1 MAACAA
7 AGAEDLPEQRLW
19 PLAVLWLAG
28 LAPFFFLS
36 YGLANWVT
44 SLRRDVPSLVFGW
57 EHHVPFV
64 PWTIVPYWSL
74 DLFYVVSLFICRTRT
89 ELNTHAKR
97 FVAAQIISVSAFLMF
112 PLRFTFERPHPAG
125 FLGWMFGALASF
137 DQPFN
142 QAPSLHLSIATI
154 LWARYSRHLSGA
166 PLWLVRFWLIL
177 AGVSTMTT
185 YQHHFID
192 VATGL
197 WLGLFCIAF
206 ISDAQPVVH
215 RQTYRDPG
223 RIRIALVYL
232 AGFIVLVALAIE
244 IQGWAW
250 WLLWPAGSLVVVA
263 GIYCAGQPALF
274 QKRDGAIAPSMAFIM
289 APYLAGAWMNSRMW
303 TRQHSKADEIVDGVW
318 IGRLPRKSERED
330 FASVVDLTAE
340 FPIDVVGVFYR
351 AVPMLD
357 LVAPTIEQLDAA
369 VKAIE
374 DFRSHRPTLVCCALG
389 YSRSAS
395 TAAAWLIWSGRAKSV
410 NEAITLI
417 KVSRPCIV
425 LRRAQRERIEEWCNA
440 RVLFTQ

>member
-1 MAACAA
+1 MAASAV
-7 AGAEDLPEQRLW
+7 AGTGDLLEQRPW

-44 SLRRDVPSLVFGW
+44 SLRRDVPSVVFGW

-64 PWTIVPYWSL
+64 AWTIVPYWSL
-74 DLFYVVSLFICRTRT
+74 DLFYAVSLFICGTRT

-97 FVAAQIISVSAFLMF
+97 LVAAQVISVAGFLAF

-125 FLGWMFGALASF
+125 FLGWMFDALASF

-154 LWARYSRHLSGA
+154 LWARYSQHLGGG

-197 WLGLFCIAF
+197 WLGLLCIAF
-206 ISDAQPVVH
+206 ISDSEPAVQRH
-215 RQTYRDPG
+215 TFRDPS
-223 RIRIALVYL
+223 RMKIALTYL
-232 AGFIVLVALAIE
+232 AGFVVLIAFAIE
-244 IQGWAW
+244 IRGWAW
-250 WLLWPAGSLVVVA
+250 WLLWPAGAVAIVA
-263 GIYCAGQPALF
+263 GIYFAGQPELF
-274 QKRDGAIAPSMAFIM
+274 RKRDGVIAPSVTWLL
-289 APYLAGAWMNSRMW
+289 APYLAGAWLNSRIW
-303 TRQHSKADEIVDGVW
+303 TSQHPEADEIVDGVW
-318 IGRLPRKSERED
+318 IGRLPRKSEREA
-330 FASVVDLTAE
+330 FASIVDLAAE
-340 FPIDVVGVFYR
+340 LPVDVVGVSYG

-357 LVAPTIEQLDAA
+357 LIAPTFEQLGAA

-374 DFRSHRPTLVCCALG
+374 EFHPQRPTLVCCALG
-389 YSRSAS
+389 CSRSAS
-395 TAAAWLIWSGRAKSV
+395 AVAAWLIWSGRAKSV
-410 NEAITLI
+410 DDAVELI
-417 KVSRPCIV
+417 KASRPCTV
-425 LRRAQRERIEEWCNA
+425 LGRAQCERLKEWRNA
-440 RVLFTQ
+440 CLLCTQ